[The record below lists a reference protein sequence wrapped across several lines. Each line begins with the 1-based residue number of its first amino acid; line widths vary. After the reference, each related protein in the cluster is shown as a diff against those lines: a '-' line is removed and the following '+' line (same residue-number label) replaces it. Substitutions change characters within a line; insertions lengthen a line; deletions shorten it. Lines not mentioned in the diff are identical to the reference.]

1 MCRAVSRGLG
11 LFNQLR
17 NLKPPEETMCWYS
30 ALSLPPLICVAVSIW
45 LRRIYFQKFQAALIN
60 CPHFDRRRVAQLCI
74 PELLFCI
81 PKQSCWCW
89 GSGAQL
95 RAWFPSLLQ
104 SEALVSPG
112 WEQSLQELHF
122 VCESGWMGVEAFF
135 FFKSEARDATAGDNY
150 ANVWVRM
157 ALCSLTWW
165 ALQAWGFFL
174 FFSLSLLKTDTTP
187 LKILEL
193 QLMSISDESD
203 P

>member
-1 MCRAVSRGLG
+1 MSRGLG

-60 CPHFDRRRVAQLCI
+60 CPHFDRRRVAELCI
-74 PELLFCI
+74 PEPLFCI
-81 PKQSCWCW
+81 PKQSRWRW
-89 GSGAQL
+89 ASVAQL
-95 RAWFPSLLQ
+95 GAWFPSLLQ
-104 SEALVSPG
+104 REALISLR

-135 FFKSEARDATAGDNY
+135 WKSEPRDATAGDNY
-150 ANVWVRM
+150 ANVWMRM

-165 ALQAWGFFL
+165 ALQAWGFF
-174 FFSLSLLKTDTTP
+174 SLSWKLVQLLWKYW
-187 LKILEL
+187 
-193 QLMSISDESD
+193 SCNWWA
-203 P
+203 

>member
-60 CPHFDRRRVAQLCI
+60 CPHFDRRRVAELCI
-74 PELLFCI
+74 PEPLFCI
-81 PKQSCWCW
+81 PKQSWWRW
-89 GSGAQL
+89 GSVPPLGAS
-95 RAWFPSLLQ
+95 FPSLLQ
-104 SEALVSPG
+104 REALVSPG

-122 VCESGWMGVEAFF
+122 CLWIRMNGSRGLFFENQNPEMQLQEIIMQTYGWG
-135 FFKSEARDATAGDNY
+135 
-150 ANVWVRM
+150 WLCVR
-157 ALCSLTWW
+157 WYDEH
-165 ALQAWGFFL
+165 FRPEV
-174 FFSLSLLKTDTTP
+174 FSLSLLITGTTP